1 MLTLCAFLMNAT
13 EGMTAGE
20 VGEAGEAGEM
30 DRQRPTLEVGH
41 AKPTQKMQGVDAHE
55 NVG

>member
-1 MLTLCAFLMNAT
+1 MQVLTVCAFLMNAM

-20 VGEAGEAGEM
+20 VGEAGEMG
-30 DRQRPTLEVGH
+30 RQRPTLEVGH

>member
-1 MLTLCAFLMNAT
+1 MQVLTVCAFLMNAM

-20 VGEAGEAGEM
+20 VGEAGEVG
-30 DRQRPTLEVGH
+30 RQRPTQEVGRQR
-41 AKPTQKMQGVDAHE
+41 PTQKMQGVDAHE